1 MIVRQGNRYLI
12 DGPITLDN
20 VSTLISEGE
29 AFDGQSVIVDL
40 AGVTSADSSALSLLL
55 EWRRRLGSV
64 GRQIAFTNMGHNLCS
79 LADLYGVVDLIP
91 ATAD

>member
-20 VSTLISEGE
+20 VGALIAEGS
-29 AFDGQSVIVDL
+29 AFDGDSVIVEL

-55 EWRRRLGSV
+55 EWMRHFGSN
-64 GRQIAFTNMGHNLCS
+64 GRQIAFANVSHNLRS
-79 LADLYGVVDLIP
+79 LAELYGVVDLISI
-91 ATAD
+91 AAD

>member
-64 GRQIAFTNMGHNLCS
+64 GRQITFTNMGHNLRS

-91 ATAD
+91 GTAD